1 MIGEIAESMLDGS
14 CCQMCGEY
22 LGEAIGYPQTCMECG
37 GSESCESSQ
46 DKRAYNRENSNRL
59 LRENGY
65 QFEEKNG
72 AAHLIVQ
79 TMRGIVDFWPGT
91 GKFIFRESRF
101 EGRGVFN
108 LMQHAASNQ
117 VVADEPLQVQW
128 KSHMTAF
135 AVWSYEQAGITVVG
149 APMEVAAAIVK

>member
-1 MIGEIAESMLDGS
+1 MGEIAESMLDGS
-14 CCQMCGEY
+14 CCEMCGEY
-22 LGEAIGYPQTCMECG
+22 LGEAIGYPQTCAGCG
-37 GSESCESSQ
+37 EFEPCESGQ

-91 GKFIFRESRF
+91 GKFIVRNSSH

-108 LMQHAASNQ
+108 LMQHAAPMSAA
-117 VVADEPLQVQW
+117 ADEPQQVQW
-128 KSHMTAF
+128 KTHMTPF

-149 APMEVAAAIVK
+149 EIAEDRG

>member
-1 MIGEIAESMLDGS
+1 MGEIAESMLDGS
-14 CCQMCGEY
+14 CCEMCGEY
-22 LGEAIGYPQTCMECG
+22 LGEAVGYPQTCAGCG
-37 GSESCESSQ
+37 EFEPRESSQ

-91 GKFIFRESRF
+91 GKFIFRESRL

-108 LMQHAASNQ
+108 LMQHAAPLNRP
-117 VVADEPLQVQW
+117 DEEPQKVQW
-128 KSHMTAF
+128 EPRITPF
-135 AVWSYEQAGITVVG
+135 AVWSYEQAGIVVVG
-149 APMEVAAAIVK
+149 EIKEVGGRK